1 MSLCDNIR
9 NSRKSKNMTQKE
21 LAKRLGVSHNTIS
34 DWESGKHKPDIDNI
48 MLLCKVLEVDVNYMF
63 GWKQKYTANNV
74 RNKLRDSLKENNI
87 FDEKDLSDENFN
99 KLIKFIEKNKEFII
113 SK

>member
-1 MSLCDNIR
+1 MALCDNIR

-21 LAKRLGVSHNTIS
+21 LAKWLGVSHNTIS

-63 GWKQKYTANNV
+63 GWKNTANNIK
-74 RNKLRDSLKENNI
+74 NKLRDSLKENNI
-87 FDEKDLSDENFN
+87 FDEKELSDENFN

>member
-1 MSLCDNIR
+1 MALCGNIR

-63 GWKQKYTANNV
+63 GWKNTANNIK
-74 RNKLRDSLKENNI
+74 NKLRDSLKENNI
-87 FDEKDLSDENFN
+87 FDEKELSDENFN